1 MAKEKQKIQK
11 KELKE
16 KEIEEIKKIK
26 IKVVGI
32 GGGGGNIVSEIAQIK
47 NPKISFSIADTDA
60 KSLKRF
66 PKNIEHFVFGEKI
79 AQGLGTGMDVNLGI
93 ETAKSSREKIKN
105 ILSGYDLI
113 IFIATLGG
121 GVGSGASQV
130 FAQVAK
136 NLGILTYGIF
146 TLPFNFEGKRK
157 MEIAKTA
164 IFELRRKLHAISIL
178 SNEKIFEVAEKSLP
192 LDKALSLMNK
202 ILAFNLKNLIQ
213 VIFQPG
219 LINIDFADLKTIFD
233 GQGLLTYLNSAQI
246 KEEITKEIEKIL
258 SSPFYPYSIEG
269 AKGVLLNIKGPKDLS
284 LETVSK
290 ISKTISERVNKDAK
304 IIFGISSQKEKA
316 PTVLVL
322 ATGCTNFP
330 FENFAP
336 EKKVE
341 NKRKKKKIK
350 IKEEKKEV
358 EKKEVKERKNGIQ
371 LQKEIE
377 KQEAEFLAKEKAFEP
392 PTFLRKKL
400 A

>member
-11 KELKE
+11 KEKE
-16 KEIEEIKKIK
+16 VEEMKKIK

-32 GGGGGNIVSEIAQIK
+32 GGGGGNIVSEIAQSK
-47 NPKISFSIADTDA
+47 NSKISFLIADTD
-60 KSLKRF
+60 LKALKKF
-66 PKNIEHFVFGEKI
+66 PKNVEHFIFGEKVT
-79 AQGLGTGMDVNLGI
+79 QGFGTGMDVNLGI
-93 ETAKSSREKIKN
+93 EAAKSSREKIKN

-146 TLPFNFEGKRK
+146 TLPFDFEGKKK
-157 MEIAKTA
+157 MEVAKNA
-164 IFELRRKLHAISIL
+164 LFELRKKLNAFSIL
-178 SNEKIFEVAEKSLP
+178 SNEKIFQVAEKTLP
-192 LDKALSLMNK
+192 LNKAFSLMNK
-202 ILAFNLKNLIQ
+202 ILAFNLRNLMEI
-213 VIFQPG
+213 IFRPA

-246 KEEITKEIEKIL
+246 KEEISKEIEKIL
-258 SSPFYPYSIEG
+258 SSPFYPYSLEG
-269 AKGVLLNIKGPKDLS
+269 AKGVLLNIKGPRDLS
-284 LETVSK
+284 LETTSK
-290 ISKTISERVNKDAK
+290 ISKIVSEKVNKEAK
-304 IIFGISSQKEKA
+304 IIFGISSQKEKS
-316 PTVLVL
+316 PIVLVL

-330 FENFAP
+330 FENLSQ

-350 IKEEKKEV
+350 IKEEKKELP
-358 EKKEVKERKNGIQ
+358 KKEIKERKNGVQ
-371 LQKEIE
+371 LKKEIE
-377 KQEAEFLAKEKAFEP
+377 KDEAEILAKEKAFEP
-392 PTFLRKKL
+392 PTFLRKKF